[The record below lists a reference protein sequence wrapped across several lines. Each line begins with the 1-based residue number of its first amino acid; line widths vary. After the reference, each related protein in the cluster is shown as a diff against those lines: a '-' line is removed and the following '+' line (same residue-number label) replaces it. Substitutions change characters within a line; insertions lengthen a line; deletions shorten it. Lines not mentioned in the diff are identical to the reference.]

1 MELLTTAWL
10 FLAVAASQ
18 TQVQAQPQ
26 CVDWLNHEM
35 HKLHS
40 SETVN
45 LCQLTANKVTLIV
58 NTASE
63 CGYTPQFKGL
73 EALYQQY
80 KDKGLV
86 IVGFPSDTFMQEHDD
101 AEKTAEVCYKN
112 YGVTFPMVAASK
124 VFGKQANPVFKHL
137 NAKLGVPKW
146 NFHKYL
152 IDRSGNAI
160 EHFGAGT
167 KPDDQK
173 LIAAIE
179 GLIATGI
186 EP

>member
-10 FLAVAASQ
+10 FLAVAG
-18 TQVQAQPQ
+18 TQAQPQ
-26 CVDWLNHEM
+26 CADWLNHEM
-35 HKLHS
+35 QKLHS

-86 IVGFPSDTFMQEHDD
+86 IVGFPSDTFFQEHDES
-101 AEKTAEVCYKN
+101 EKTAEVCYKN
-112 YGVTFPMVAASK
+112 YGVSFPMVASSSVRGRK
-124 VFGKQANPVFKHL
+124 TNPVFKHL
-137 NAKLGVPKW
+137 NAKLGGPKW

-152 IDRSGNAI
+152 IDRSGNPVTK
-160 EHFGAGT
+160 FGAGT
-167 KPDDQK
+167 KPDDK
-173 LIAAIE
+173 ELIAAIE
-179 GLIATGI
+179 GLIAIGAQ
-186 EP
+186 P